1 MFDIWSFLLQTLT
14 VSGAAVLLLGVKVL
28 FKDKLPPRWQ
38 FAVWSV
44 LENNWVME
52 GGSYELRIGAS
63 SRDIRLTAD
72 VRKDGSV
79 TNPYA
84 GEVFVPYYSG
94 EVQSISD
101 ESFAAL
107 LGHAIPAAKWDRSAP
122 IGFNDTISQGEYLEG
137 GIGQGIY
144 NLITFVRN
152 VLMALEKKELGNNVM
167 FVMNLPWRGVA
178 RMSGV
183 LSDEQV
189 LALIDM
195 INHKKGGFR
204 NLLKQTF
211 RK

>member
-1 MFDIWSFLLQTLT
+1 
-14 VSGAAVLLLGVKVL
+14 V
-28 FKDKLPPRWQ
+28 
-38 FAVWSV
+38 FA
-44 LENNWVME
+44 
-52 GGSYELRIGAS
+52 
-63 SRDIRLTAD
+63 
-72 VRKDGSV
+72 
-79 TNPYA
+79 
-84 GEVFVPYYSG
+84 PYYSG
-94 EVQSISD
+94 EVQQVND

-137 GIGQGIY
+137 GIGKGIY
-144 NLITFVRN
+144 DLITFVRN
-152 VLMALEKKELGNNVM
+152 VLMALGKKELGNNVM

-195 INHKKGGFR
+195 INRRKGGFR
-204 NLLKQTF
+204 NFLKQTF